1 MYQTVFEITK
11 NILTQRSGRL
21 GSALSSLCALL
32 SPMRALSASALVA
45 TTMLALDAKSA
56 HGQEAQAQ
64 DIASSE
70 ANPSEPG
77 ATAKDLGI
85 PDIDTL
91 CLPPDAK
98 SIPKSADAI
107 TRTSAAWEGV
117 YFAHLKDI
125 VDLTTPGPN
134 GYNTEEWRYF
144 LVLRAGGVAQFT
156 TQIFY
161 NYYPGFGTQNALRYF
176 YAVWGPRQTAIWTDR
191 GGQLSITGP
200 LVEGLQDT
208 GNPALNYQ
216 RRIPRGTVSFILRW
230 LGSDFKRLQLTGVT
244 RGIPFPPQEGNTWN
258 FYKIAN

>member
-1 MYQTVFEITK
+1 
-11 NILTQRSGRL
+11 
-21 GSALSSLCALL
+21 
-32 SPMRALSASALVA
+32 MRALSASALVA

-161 NYYPGFGTQNALRYF
+161 NYYPGFGTQNALRYKSPGSG
-176 YAVWGPRQTAIWTDR
+176 AGSETQ
-191 GGQLSITGP
+191 
-200 LVEGLQDT
+200 T
-208 GNPALNYQ
+208 GNC
-216 RRIPRGTVSFILRW
+216 
-230 LGSDFKRLQLTGVT
+230 
-244 RGIPFPPQEGNTWN
+244 
-258 FYKIAN
+258 